1 MKKIKF
7 YILTLAV
14 IAVAAIAF
22 ADEKEKAADPAPRIS
37 QKELVQRFGFIDEN
51 CDGINDL
58 ARDEDNDGIPN
69 CLDPDWVRPEDGS
82 GYMNRFGYKHQNAN
96 TQNLGGS
103 NNFNYSYNYLWNN
116 NWATSKVPSF
126 CNQGAPNA
134 NQGRNRR
141 SNRKH

>member
-1 MKKIKF
+1 MKKVKF

-22 ADEKEKAADPAPRIS
+22 ADEKEKAADPAPSIS
-37 QKELVQRFGFIDEN
+37 RKELVQRFGFIDEN

-58 ARDEDNDGIPN
+58 ARDADNDGIPN

-96 TQNLGGS
+96 KQNRGVLNHFS
-103 NNFNYSYNYLWNN
+103 YSFNYLWNN
-116 NWATSKVPSF
+116 NWGGGNNTNVCDNS
-126 CNQGAPNA
+126 GPNG
-134 NQGRNRR
+134 NQGRNRKTR
-141 SNRKH
+141 RGH

>member
-1 MKKIKF
+1 MKKVKF

-22 ADEKEKAADPAPRIS
+22 ADEKEKVAAPAPSIS

-58 ARDEDNDGIPN
+58 ARDADNDGIPN

-82 GYMNRFGYKHQNAN
+82 GYMNKYSYNHQNAN
-96 TQNLGGS
+96 TQNRGGS
-103 NNFNYSYNYLWNN
+103 NNFNFSYNYLWNN
-116 NWATSKVPSF
+116 NWANSKVPSF

-134 NQGRNRR
+134 NQGSNRR